1 MMSLITISLGG
12 RWILTTCTIA
22 ILLLKG
28 SSYTTTKSSSRYIGR
43 WTKRRDTRVHC
54 SHSSCL
60 HLSSMVM
67 VMSRMTVHTDT
78 NSPSSSCKPE
88 IPISRVPIMTL
99 HILEMVHL
107 LSLLFLMLVTGL
119 ILTRMMLLIVLLLLV
134 MWKSSWCL

>member
-1 MMSLITISLGG
+1 MMSLTTISLGG
-12 RWILTTCTIA
+12 RWILTTGNIA

-28 SSYTTTKSSSRYIGR
+28 SSYTTTKSSSRHIGR
-43 WTKRRDTRVHC
+43 WTERRDTRVHC
-54 SHSSCL
+54 HSCSCL

-67 VMSRMTVHTDT
+67 VMSRMTIHTDT
-78 NSPSSSCKPE
+78 NGPSSGCKPE

-119 ILTRMMLLIVLLLLV
+119 ILT
-134 MWKSSWCL
+134 

>member
-12 RWILTTCTIA
+12 RWILTTGTIT

-28 SSYTTTKSSSRYIGR
+28 SSHTTTKSSSRHIGR

-54 SHSSCL
+54 HSCSSCL

-88 IPISRVPIMTL
+88 IPVSRVPIMTL

-119 ILTRMMLLIVLLLLV
+119 ILT
-134 MWKSSWCL
+134 

>member
-12 RWILTTCTIA
+12 RWVWTIGTIA

-28 SSYTTTKSSSRYIGR
+28 SSYTTTKSSSRHISR
-43 WTKRRDTRVHC
+43 WNKRRVHC
-54 SHSSCL
+54 HSCSSCL
-60 HLSSMVM
+60 HLSSLVM

-78 NSPSSSCKPE
+78 NGSSSSCKPE
-88 IPISRVPIMTL
+88 ILSVGPRIMTL

-119 ILTRMMLLIVLLLLV
+119 ILT
-134 MWKSSWCL
+134 